1 MQVTIV
7 FNKEYQKRFVLQT
20 KDGSYVGLVGEK
32 LRSTWA
38 AKKFPKH
45 PTTEASM
52 KPDTILAEINEFA
65 LKYKIQIANPESV
78 GERLSAASH
87 A

>member
-20 KDGSYVGLVGEK
+20 KDGSYVGLVG
-32 LRSTWA
+32 
-38 AKKFPKH
+38 
-45 PTTEASM
+45 TTEASM